1 MSLKAIDF
9 KATNLYNEVNN
20 LKGGAFVKYYVG
32 IDIGGTTIN
41 IGILNGENQLVASK
55 VTPVPAKKDCE
66 SVLSLAAATLD
77 LLCEEMGI
85 QKRELISVG
94 IGVPVKGHMRRGGD
108 LHGHVIV
115 GQLHGIVAR
124 RSLFGRFVE
133 RAAHIFSRAP

>member
-9 KATNLYNEVNN
+9 KAANLYNEVNN

-32 IDIGGTTIN
+32 IDIGGTKIN

-77 LLCEEMGI
+77 LLCE
-85 QKRELISVG
+85 
-94 IGVPVKGHMRRGGD
+94 
-108 LHGHVIV
+108 
-115 GQLHGIVAR
+115 
-124 RSLFGRFVE
+124 
-133 RAAHIFSRAP
+133 